1 MEDYTAEMIRDIAF
15 SFCPQ
20 CGTAIVPNHKG
31 SWSMNTRLGRKPTP
45 THNNPPKGT
54 RPEKGLCLVSNMFLN
69 LESIT
74 LNKIKVSETGK

>member
-15 SFCPQ
+15 SFCLQ

-45 THNNPPKGT
+45 THNNPQKVHALKKGCASY
-54 RPEKGLCLVSNMFLN
+54 PICF
-69 LESIT
+69 
-74 LNKIKVSETGK
+74 